1 MCYRYRYPIFVNGE
15 KKNDVVL
22 VPCVI
27 VEYSIPDPQLSRLIF
42 SISLACRRMNDEAA
56 HEDDSEE
63 DSDDDDDDDEV
74 EDLESRL
81 KGVDLGNLRT

>member
-1 MCYRYRYPIFVNGE
+1 
-15 KKNDVVL
+15 
-22 VPCVI
+22 
-27 VEYSIPDPQLSRLIF
+27 
-42 SISLACRRMNDEAA
+42 MNDEAA